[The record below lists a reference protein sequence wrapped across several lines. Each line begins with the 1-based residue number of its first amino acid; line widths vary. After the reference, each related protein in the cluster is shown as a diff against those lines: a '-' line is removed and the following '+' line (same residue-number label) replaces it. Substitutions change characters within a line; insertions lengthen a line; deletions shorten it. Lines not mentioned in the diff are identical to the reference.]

1 MMKTKDYIINYHNQM
16 RAVLLSKCYEYETEF
31 VIGWG
36 ISEKTL
42 KEYEQF
48 FLVGEYDDDDRNTRY
63 FINKKKNNLF

>member
-1 MMKTKDYIINYHNQM
+1 M